1 MSSKNKQPKVQYRFG
16 IVEWYG
22 RSFIH
27 LSPAERRIYVSLS
40 RAQQKEQP
48 CIPRLA
54 ENPNE
59 RCNKKGGVCS
69 LRLFQMSGQTVSPVS
84 GLDGALRTSCP
95 NRFKEEMKVFHWV
108 GETILDTP
116 DPIIIKE
123 IGFLEKPRELVEG
136 RGRKDDVGRID
147 MVLVHPDTRVF
158 SWCALEMQ
166 AVYFS
171 GDAMGKDFGYIAR
184 YDGNDLP
191 FPAGKRRPD
200 YRSSGPKRLMPQ
212 LQIKV
217 PTLRRWGKKM
227 AVIIDRSFFDEIG
240 QMDRVKDISHCDIA
254 WFVVKYEEKGTKVIL
269 EPDFVSFTTLEK
281 TVEGLTGGTPVSLGE
296 FERRIKRK
304 LGKKS

>member
-1 MSSKNKQPKVQYRFG
+1 
-16 IVEWYG
+16 
-22 RSFIH
+22 
-27 LSPAERRIYVSLS
+27 
-40 RAQQKEQP
+40 
-48 CIPRLA
+48 
-54 ENPNE
+54 
-59 RCNKKGGVCS
+59 
-69 LRLFQMSGQTVSPVS
+69 
-84 GLDGALRTSCP
+84 
-95 NRFKEEMKVFHWV
+95 
-108 GETILDTP
+108 
-116 DPIIIKE
+116 
-123 IGFLEKPRELVEG
+123 
-136 RGRKDDVGRID
+136 
-147 MVLVHPDTRVF
+147 
-158 SWCALEMQ
+158 MQ